1 MTEPIPG
8 HGPSKELVTGATGL
22 VGMERL
28 VYRME
33 RGWPTVALRRAG
45 SDIGRVEA
53 FLRERLGDRF
63 EAAGSRMEWREAD
76 LCDVGALEE
85 AMEGCDRV
93 FHAAGRVSFRPGD
106 EAQLKAVNVIGTANV
121 VNAALVSG
129 IHRLVHISSVAA
141 LGRSSVD
148 PETGVR
154 LPVSE
159 QSDWAEGSG
168 ASPYGISKH
177 AGEMEVW
184 RGVAEG
190 LTAFA
195 VNPTVI
201 LGDARYAESSGM
213 MYRRAAKGSRYY
225 PVGGNGYIGVADVVA
240 VVAALDAAVDQGQA
254 GILGERFVVSAEDV
268 LHRDVMTWA
277 AEGLGAEGPTRPLTG
292 WMLGLAW
299 RAARMAGWITGRPPA
314 LTRDLARNT
323 QSVHRYDTSKLR
335 TALPDFR
342 FVPVSDVIRQAT
354 SRGLG

>member
-1 MTEPIPG
+1 MTEPTPG

-28 VYRME
+28 VYRLE

-45 SDIGRVEA
+45 SDVGRVEA
-53 FLRERLGDRF
+53 FLRERLGEGF
-63 EAAGSRMEWREAD
+63 VAVWSGLEWREAD
-76 LCDVGALEE
+76 LSDVGALED
-85 AMEGCDRV
+85 AMEGCARV

-106 EAQLKAVNVIGTANV
+106 EARLKAVNAVGTANV
-121 VNAALVSG
+121 VNAALASG
-129 IHRLVHISSVAA
+129 ICRLVHISSVAA

-148 PETGVR
+148 AEGNR

-159 QSDWAEGSG
+159 RSDWAEGAG

-190 LTAFA
+190 LAAFA

-213 MYRRAAKGSRYY
+213 IYRRAAKGGRFF
-225 PVGGNGYIGVADVVA
+225 PIGGNGYVGVADVVA
-240 VVAALDAAVDQGQA
+240 AVAALDEAVDQGSED
-254 GILGERFVVSAEDV
+254 ILGERFVVSAEDV
-268 LHRDVMTWA
+268 LHRDVMVWA
-277 AEGLGAEGPTRPLTG
+277 AEGLGASVPTRPLAG
-292 WMLGLAW
+292 WMLGFAW
-299 RAARMAGWITGRPPA
+299 RAAWLAASVTGRPPA

-342 FVPVSDVIRQAT
+342 FTSIREVVRQAT
-354 SRGLG
+354 ARGLT